1 MYVSSSLM
9 LGTLQMALLLQV
21 VIFNLPE
28 LPEGLEKAGE
38 QAQEV
43 RAQQQG
49 NGQLSLIGGI

>member
-1 MYVSSSLM
+1 
-9 LGTLQMALLLQV
+9 MALLLQV

-28 LPEGLEKAGE
+28 LPEGLEEAGE

-49 NGQLSLIGGI
+49 NGQVSLIGGI